1 MKKISIFFF
10 IILFPLNLIAKDY
23 YCSLTWERKNMGEWY
38 KSEGSQVIIFTINN
52 LFNTAKIEL
61 ANGIVNKLN
70 WIKDTKLKVWVGNDH
85 NEFTFLLRDKLLLA
99 KILNDHPQYF
109 DLKDYEYLYKCEDF

>member
-23 YCSLTWERKNMGEWY
+23 YCSLKWERKNMGEWY
-38 KSEGSQVIIFTINN
+38 ISEGSQVIIFTINN

-61 ANGIVNKLN
+61 ENGIVSKLN
-70 WIKDTKLKVWVGNDH
+70 WIKDTKLKVWLGNDN
-85 NEFTFLLRDKLLLA
+85 NEFTFLLRDKLLLT
-99 KILNDHPQYF
+99 KILSGHKQYF
-109 DLKDYEYLYKCEDF
+109 ELKDYEYLYICEDY